1 MGSFVISVFV
11 LLCVTGATL
20 ALKDGDFDC
29 STPEGQ
35 QAFLMDGAA
44 KDPQCYTPIIGL
56 FSSMED
62 PTLDQLG
69 TVRACHHALYIEAI

>member
-1 MGSFVISVFV
+1 MGSFVIPVFV

-35 QAFLMDGAA
+35 QAFLTAGAA
-44 KDPQCYTPIIGL
+44 KDPECYAPIVSF
-56 FSSMED
+56 FSSMEEAPA
-62 PTLDQLG
+62 PTPDQLQ
-69 TVRACHHALYIEAI
+69 TVRTFHYVL

>member
-35 QAFLMDGAA
+35 QAFLMNGTA
-44 KDPQCYTPIIGL
+44 KDPECYTPIIGL

-62 PTLDQLG
+62 APAPTPDQLQ
-69 TVRACHHALYIEAI
+69 TVRKFHYAL